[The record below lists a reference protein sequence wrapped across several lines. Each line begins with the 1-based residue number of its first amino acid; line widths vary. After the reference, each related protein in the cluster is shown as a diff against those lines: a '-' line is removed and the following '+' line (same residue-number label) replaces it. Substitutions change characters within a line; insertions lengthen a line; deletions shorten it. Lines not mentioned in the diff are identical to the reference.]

1 MPKVKRKYGTE
12 NSLPTLNFIRNN
24 ISKTFNHKTLLQE
37 RKKEEKKVYEVLFIL
52 APHTKMK
59 YKF

>member
-12 NSLPTLNFIRNN
+12 NSLPTLNYIRNN

-37 RKKEEKKVYEVLFIL
+37 RKKGRKESL
-52 APHTKMK
+52 
-59 YKF
+59 